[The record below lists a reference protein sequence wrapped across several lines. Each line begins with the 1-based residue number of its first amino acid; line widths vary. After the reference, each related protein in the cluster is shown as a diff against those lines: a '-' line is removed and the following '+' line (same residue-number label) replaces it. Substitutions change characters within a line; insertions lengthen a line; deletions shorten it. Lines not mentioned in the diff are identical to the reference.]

1 MKKNNQNVIKFYP
14 LNDKIVDFAPEPKP
28 ASKAIPE
35 WYRQQPGSI
44 DQGESIAQFGQPTS
58 TVKKCLPIFDVIT
71 AGYIIYAPL
80 DIYVDATDPN
90 KLSYQIPAAM
100 AGFKADIFASHD
112 RQQYTNMPINPSTHH
127 RDLLRIMP
135 FWIASTPPGY
145 SALFLNPL
153 HRDPS
158 PLTALPGLIDT
169 DGYPSDGHLS
179 FMVEKDFK
187 GVIKQGTPL
196 VQVIPF
202 KREDWKMETVD
213 PKESESFLKRHRM
226 HLRSTFNNGYKNKFR
241 SPKEFK

>member
-1 MKKNNQNVIKFYP
+1 MKKKTQKIIKFYP
-14 LNDKIVDFAPEPKP
+14 LSEKTVDFSPEPKP

-35 WYRQQPGSI
+35 WYKQQPGSM
-44 DQGESIAQFGQPTS
+44 DTGESLAKFGQAAS

-71 AGYIIYAPL
+71 AGYIVVAPV
-80 DIYVDATDPN
+80 DIYVDATNPD
-90 KLSYQIPAAM
+90 KLTYQIPAALTQ
-100 AGFKADIFASHD
+100 FKADIFATHD
-112 RQQYTNMPINPSTHH
+112 RQQYGNMPMNPDLYH

-153 HRDPS
+153 HRDES

-179 FMVEKDFK
+179 FMVQKGFS

-196 VQVIPF
+196 VQIIPF
-202 KREDWKMETVD
+202 QREDWKMEVVD
-213 PKESESFLKRHRM
+213 PEESETFLRKHRM
-226 HLRSTFNNGYKNKFR
+226 NLRSTFSNGYKNKFR
-241 SPKEFK
+241 SPKEYK

>member
-1 MKKNNQNVIKFYP
+1 MKNKNQQIIKFYP
-14 LNDKIVDFAPEPKP
+14 LSEKIVEFSPEPKP
-28 ASKAIPE
+28 ASGAMPQ
-35 WYRQQPGSI
+35 WYRQQPGAI
-44 DQGESIAQFGQPTS
+44 DNGESMAQFGQPTS

-71 AGYIIYAPL
+71 AGYILVAPV
-80 DIYVDATDPN
+80 DIYVDATNPD
-90 KLSYQIPAAM
+90 KLTYQIPAAM
-100 AGFKADIFASHD
+100 TQFKADIFASHD
-112 RQQYTNMPINPSTHH
+112 RQQYGQMPIDPNLYH

-145 SALFLNPL
+145 STLFLNPL

-158 PLTALPGLIDT
+158 PLSALPGLIDT

-179 FMVEKDFK
+179 FMVQKDFK

-213 PKESESFLKRHRM
+213 AKESESFLKKHRM
-226 HLRSTFNNGYKNKFR
+226 KLRSTFSNGYKNKFR